1 MKKITS
7 TSLFVLSLLLVVL
20 SVVCA
25 IYAIYDIDRIS
36 NDLANDPSASGIDF
50 MGIGWGY
57 GIILFVLSIFGL
69 ILSAVNI
76 KQLSK
81 KVLRDTA
88 VAEIAV
94 SAVLII
100 VSIFIFYV

>member
-1 MKKITS
+1 MKKAS
-7 TSLFVLSLLLVVL
+7 TILFILSLLFVILAV
-20 SVVCA
+20 SGS
-25 IYAIYDIDRIS
+25 IYAIYDIAQIS
-36 NDLANDPSASGIDF
+36 NNLANDPSASGIDF

-57 GIILFVLSIFGL
+57 GIILFVLSTLGL
-69 ILSAVNI
+69 ILSAVT
-76 KQLSK
+76 K
-81 KVLRDTA
+81 KVLRYTA

>member
-7 TSLFVLSLLLVVL
+7 TILFVSSLLLVVL

-25 IYAIYDIDRIS
+25 IYAIYDIAQIS
-36 NDLANDPSASGIDF
+36 NNLANDPSASGIDF

-57 GIILFVLSIFGL
+57 GIILFVLSTLGL

-76 KQLSK
+76 KLLSK
-81 KVLRDTA
+81 KALRYTA
-88 VAEIAV
+88 VAEVVI
-94 SAVLII
+94 SSVLVI
-100 VSIFIFYV
+100 VSFFIFYV